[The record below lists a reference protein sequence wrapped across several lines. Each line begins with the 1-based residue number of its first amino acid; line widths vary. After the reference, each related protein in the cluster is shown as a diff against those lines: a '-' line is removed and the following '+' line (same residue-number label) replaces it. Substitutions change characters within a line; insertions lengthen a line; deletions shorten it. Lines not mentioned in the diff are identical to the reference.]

1 MPKASQQL
9 TDSRKEEIVNACK
22 ELYKTM
28 NFKDISIKDIGGKVS
43 FTRTSIYNY
52 FQTKEEIFLAIL
64 QQEYEMWLKSL
75 NSILNDHSKL
85 THEELNKLIAKS
97 LNDRELLLKLM
108 SMNNYDMEENSRLSR
123 LIQFKD
129 VYGKCILALE
139 NCFKKFTSFSTSK
152 IEEILYS
159 FLPFVYG
166 IYPYAKVT
174 PKQSEAMK
182 NAGVKF
188 KYHTIYD
195 LALICLNNLLK

>member
-9 TDSRKEEIVNACK
+9 TDKRKEEIINACK

-28 NFKDISIKDIGGKVS
+28 SFKDITIKDIGNKVS

-75 NSILNDHSKL
+75 NSILNENSKL
-85 THEELNKLIAKS
+85 SQEQLAKLLAKS
-97 LNDRELLLKLM
+97 LEERELLLKLM
-108 SMNNYDMEENSRLSR
+108 SMNNYDMEENSRLER
-123 LIQFKD
+123 LTQFKD
-129 VYGKCILALE
+129 VYGKCNLALE
-139 NCFKKFTSFSTSK
+139 NCFKKFTTFTK
-152 IEEILYS
+152 EKRQEVLYS

-174 PKQSEAMK
+174 QKQSEAMK
-182 NAGVKF
+182 NAGVNF
-188 KYHTIYD
+188 RYHTIYE
-195 LALICLNNLLK
+195 LSLMCLKNLLN

>member
-1 MPKASQQL
+1 MPRASQQL
-9 TDSRKEEIVNACK
+9 TDKRKEEIINACK

-28 NFKDISIKDIGGKVS
+28 SFKDITIKDIGNKVS

-75 NSILNDHSKL
+75 NSILNENSKL
-85 THEELNKLIAKS
+85 SQEQFTKLLAKS
-97 LNDRELLLKLM
+97 LEERELLLKLM
-108 SMNNYDMEENSRLSR
+108 SMNNYDMEENSRLER
-123 LIQFKD
+123 LTQFKD

-139 NCFKKFTSFSTSK
+139 NCFKRFTTFTK
-152 IEEILYS
+152 EKRQEVLYS

-182 NAGVKF
+182 NAGVNF
-188 KYHTIYD
+188 RYHTIYE
-195 LALICLNNLLK
+195 LSLMCLKNLLN

>member
-1 MPKASQQL
+1 MPKASKQL
-9 TDSRKEEIVNACK
+9 TDARREEIINACK

-28 NFKDISIKDIGGKVS
+28 SFKDITIKDIGNKVS

-75 NSILNDHSKL
+75 NSILNDNSTLSKD
-85 THEELNKLIAKS
+85 ELAKLLAKS
-97 LNDRELLLKLM
+97 LEERELLLKLM
-108 SMNNYDMEENSRLSR
+108 SMNNYDMEENSRIER
-123 LIQFKD
+123 LTQFKE

-139 NCFKKFTSFSTSK
+139 NCFKKFTSLTEAK
-152 IEEILYS
+152 RREVLYS

-188 KYHTIYD
+188 RYHTIYD
-195 LALICLNNLLK
+195 LSLICLKNLLN

>member
-1 MPKASQQL
+1 MPKASKQL
-9 TDSRKEEIVNACK
+9 TDARREEIINACK

-28 NFKDISIKDIGGKVS
+28 SFKDITIKDIGNKVS

-75 NSILNDHSKL
+75 NSILNDNSTLSKD
-85 THEELNKLIAKS
+85 ELAKLLAKS
-97 LNDRELLLKLM
+97 LEERELLLKLM
-108 SMNNYDMEENSRLSR
+108 SMNNYDMEENSRIER
-123 LIQFKD
+123 LTQFKE

-139 NCFKKFTSFSTSK
+139 NCFKKFTSLTEAK
-152 IEEILYS
+152 RQEVLYS

-188 KYHTIYD
+188 RYHTIYD
-195 LALICLNNLLK
+195 LSLICLKNLLN